1 MYKYNNELI
10 KLYYYNELI
19 EWYYNGISTLDDES
33 IRKLIILS
41 TRYPANDES
50 QCIRSFDSDMC
61 HFFGIH
67 MSPPG
72 FNPEQ
77 DTIEPNILDK
87 FLKSLLRIICY
98 PYNLYISRR
107 EQKEKRKQ
115 TEYWESKV
123 NRELEEAHRELLEN
137 DEWKEEAEIEYKK
150 IEGVFYTE
158 TAKKLLEDLYTGRI
172 HLRILNEISSLSSD
186 IRDRIF
192 KILKSHPKSTRY
204 VLEIINILA
213 PVLADKF
220 SGIPGVTIVACIII
234 YVRLGILDNIIK

>member
-1 MYKYNNELI
+1 MYYRFN
-10 KLYYYNELI
+10 NELI

-33 IRKLIILS
+33 IRKLIIVS
-41 TRYPANDES
+41 TRYPANDEF

-72 FNPEQ
+72 FDPEQ
-77 DTIEPNILDK
+77 DTIKPNILDK

-115 TEYWESKV
+115 TEYWESIV
-123 NRELEEAHRELLEN
+123 ERELEEAHGELLEN
-137 DEWKEEAEIEYKK
+137 DEWRQEVRIEYKI
-150 IEGVFYTE
+150 IENVFEPE
-158 TAKKLLEDLYTGRI
+158 TAKKLFEDIYTGRI
-172 HLRILNEISSLSSD
+172 HYKILNEIRKLSFD
-186 IRDRIF
+186 IRYRISM
-192 KILKSHPKSTRY
+192 ILKSHPKSTRY
-204 VLEIINILA
+204 VLEVVNILA

-234 YVRLGILDNIIK
+234 YVRLGIFDNIIK